1 MTDEQLKAQVVL
13 TGHITRMRQVRIPG
27 PTLTNAINQ
36 VMEKSGNIEV
46 DVDIRA
52 VDEQLF
58 SSRGPMAQIRISALV
73 VGGAQAAIT
82 AADAG
87 AD

>member
-1 MTDEQLKAQVVL
+1 MRADEQMKAQVVL

-36 VMEKSGNIEV
+36 VMEKSGNVEV

-52 VDEQLF
+52 VDEQLL
-58 SSRGPMAQIRISALV
+58 SSLGPMAEIRISALAVGAATASV
-73 VGGAQAAIT
+73 VV
-82 AADAG
+82 DAEAG
-87 AD
+87 